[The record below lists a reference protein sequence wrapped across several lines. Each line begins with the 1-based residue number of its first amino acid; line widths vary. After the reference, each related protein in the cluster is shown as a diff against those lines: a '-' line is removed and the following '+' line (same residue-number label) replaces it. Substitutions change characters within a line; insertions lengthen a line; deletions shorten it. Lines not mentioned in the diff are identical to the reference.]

1 MWDECAHR
9 ASDLLEMQPY
19 RKLRFKASGVAW
31 PAMQGAESAHH
42 LQALG
47 SPYEAFCGI
56 QAQGRRKGQE
66 SGLWI
71 DRLWLESHPEGKKHM
86 TVLQLLTNTSSTK
99 IQFPFIFSS
108 FFLLHCS
115 GSFCVNKMQLP

>member
-19 RKLRFKASGVAW
+19 RKLRFKASGIALS
-31 PAMQGAESAHH
+31 AMQGAESAHH

-56 QAQGRRKGQE
+56 QAQGRRKGRE
-66 SGLWI
+66 SGLWM
-71 DRLWLESHPEGKKHM
+71 DRLWLESHPEGQKHV
-86 TVLQLLTNTSSTK
+86 TVLQLLINTYQNSVSLHFLILLPSTLFRK
-99 IQFPFIFSS
+99 
-108 FFLLHCS
+108 FLC
-115 GSFCVNKMQLP
+115 